1 MHLKGIGD
9 MMVSMFRL
17 AWDLVQAGKKVGVYW
32 LRLALG
38 VPMVNI
44 WYFNMKLFHYTP
56 IHLGPDR

>member
-1 MHLKGIGD
+1 MHLKGNGD

-38 VPMVNI
+38 VPMINI
-44 WYFNMKLFHYTP
+44 WYFNMELFHYTP
-56 IHLGPDR
+56 THLGPDR